1 MVVEVAVA
9 LCCWCWCS
17 CVGAREKIC
26 VRDAFG
32 AHRERRVVSA
42 RIIEREKRKGDVV
55 DFYTGILCSQS
66 GAKKSGRRFDCT
78 QRKGEGDAPSTPL
91 VASSSKALCALL
103 FAARAR
109 SFFFFFL
116 RCSKSTLSKSL
127 PFFSSPRESKVPC
140 SVCVVVFVVVVASG
154 TKTALAFFASQSWFL
169 CLLWEKMRLMGETT
183 AMVLSK
189 KKTMYLRQSRL
200 VSLSSLSFHSVFFF
214 GPGK

>member
-32 AHRERRVVSA
+32 VQRERRVVSA

-109 SFFFFFL
+109 SFFFFFFL
-116 RCSKSTLSKSL
+116 RCYKSTLSKSL
-127 PFFSSPRESKVPC
+127 PFFLLQERVKFRG
-140 SVCVVVFVVVVASG
+140 VCVWSFS
-154 TKTALAFFASQSWFL
+154 SS
-169 CLLWEKMRLMGETT
+169 
-183 AMVLSK
+183 
-189 KKTMYLRQSRL
+189 
-200 VSLSSLSFHSVFFF
+200 SSLSAPKLLLPFLLRRSGFCAFC
-214 GPGK
+214 GKKWY